1 MSHSKKMTES
11 VILLHGFGGHHL
23 QTALLA
29 RRLREAGY
37 IVANVGYPSWRWPL
51 ERVLVPFTSGHPT
64 SDLVV
69 NSLSTVLRLG
79 ENTDLSCMGRQWI
92 FHLSFNLAFGSLM
105 PNFGRTRAEL
115 AARATRCREAH
126 SGVLAQLH
134 GTKELSCK
142 KRLGWSWASRGS
154 LYEVSAA
161 SIGHFYLVDRLIVLC
176 TAPSMARE
184 KCSHRV

>member
-1 MSHSKKMTES
+1 MPYVSSN
-11 VILLHGFGGHHL
+11 LL
-23 QTALLA
+23 
-29 RRLREAGY
+29 
-37 IVANVGYPSWRWPL
+37 VAHASCG
-51 ERVLVPFTSGHPT
+51 TSGPSST
-64 SDLVV
+64 SKRSARVSSATCLAQISSPGRWLRTVPHFV
-69 NSLSTVLRLG
+69 LSFPSSLSW
-79 ENTDLSCMGRQWI
+79 GRVGA
-92 FHLSFNLAFGSLM
+92 FELAFGSCA
-105 PNFGRTRAEL
+105 PNFRRMLVER
-115 AARATRCREAH
+115 AARATGCRKAH

-184 KCSHRV
+184 